1 MISLSPNFF
10 LPTAGIDLNYSSDSK
25 AQRKRPSLQFD
36 TIMPK
41 RKRLEDELEEKL
53 AYHCKELFRM
63 LKVAKGFERQRMAK
77 RQRDPKSTP
86 DKRQR
91 IEKEIVV
98 LKVGFS

>member
-1 MISLSPNFF
+1 
-10 LPTAGIDLNYSSDSK
+10 
-25 AQRKRPSLQFD
+25 
-36 TIMPK
+36 MPK

-53 AYHCKELFRM
+53 AHHRKELFRM

-98 LKVGFS
+98 LKVRFSSPEQLDFCR